1 MSAARKVD
9 RQKASFTTAEV
20 RRAIEAVEKAGKTAA
35 GVDFPP
41 QGGFR
46 VLIGEPATAVVGA
59 GAPNEWDEVLAP
71 K

>member
-1 MSAARKVD
+1 MSALR
-9 RQKASFTTAEV
+9 RRTSFTATDV
-20 RRAIEAVEKAGKTAA
+20 RRAIEAVEKAGKHLA

-41 QGGFR
+41 EGGFR
-46 VLIGEPATAVVGA
+46 VLIGEPQSPVVGA

>member
-1 MSAARKVD
+1 MSAVRKTD
-9 RQKASFTTAEV
+9 RRQASFTMAEV

-46 VLIGEPATAVVGA
+46 VLIGEPAAPVVGA